1 MLVNNLQRR
10 CARNKKQTTH
20 LYPHSPIDSLFKG
33 NDDKAITRENECLW
47 QDILL
52 DVPRL
57 LVFYQLDYN
66 FLSKCFV
73 IQFFGQVV
81 KCILGIR
88 LSIQSHEM
96 RGKDYANYVA
106 HFDFNTR

>member
-1 MLVNNLQRR
+1 MNVYDMTFR
-10 CARNKKQTTH
+10 
-20 LYPHSPIDSLFKG
+20 
-33 NDDKAITRENECLW
+33 
-47 QDILL
+47 
-52 DVPRL
+52 PRL

-96 RGKDYANYVA
+96 RGKDYAKSSLAA
-106 HFDFNTR
+106 HFDLKTR